1 MENCK
6 EQVINTVIINM
17 QDRINSDDLRYLDNV
32 LHNALYHFSVDRECT
47 ELSTSLDDNE
57 YILRVFAANK
67 KLEGCK
73 ENSIEQ
79 YVSSTRKFLEIM
91 NKNYKQITKDD
102 VRMYL
107 ALYSRDHKQNSVCN
121 LKKFL
126 SAFFAWVSDEGY
138 IDRNPVRAIKGIKPE
153 EIENSALSIEE
164 ELALRDVA
172 ERRSAR
178 DRAIIDLLLSTG
190 LRVSEVR
197 GLNRSDV
204 NLSDGSVTFRSAKS
218 YKFRTVYLDARA
230 KKHLFEYLSSRKD
243 CCEALFATS
252 RAYRLENGSMDAKR
266 MSKAAFETITKSVG
280 KSADIKQ
287 KCTVHVLRKTFAT
300 RLADRGCPLEV
311 IQELLGHADPGTTSK
326 NYVAK
331 SKNRVKRAC
340 EQYLFAA

>member
-32 LHNALYHFSVDRECT
+32 LHNALYHFSVDQECT

-79 YVSSTRKFLEIM
+79 YVSSARKFLEIM

-164 ELALRDVA
+164 ELALRDAA

-204 NLSDGSVTFRSAKS
+204 NLADGSVTFRSAKS

-230 KKHLFEYLSSRKD
+230 KKHLFEYLGSRKD

-252 RAYRLENGSMDAKR
+252 RAYKLEKWG
-266 MSKAAFETITKSVG
+266 
-280 KSADIKQ
+280 
-287 KCTVHVLRKTFAT
+287 H
-300 RLADRGCPLEV
+300 GC
-311 IQELLGHADPGTTSK
+311 
-326 NYVAK
+326 
-331 SKNRVKRAC
+331 
-340 EQYLFAA
+340 